1 MFHGIFI
8 PKTKKQENVM
18 LDLKQYGYAQSE
30 PPPDGLFPGRVT
42 AVHKERYEIIS
53 AQGAQFCKLKTG
65 VYYGA
70 GSEDFPTVGDF
81 VFFRANDSGDG
92 QIAKTLPRKTQFIRR
107 DPNPNIGEQIVAAN
121 VDYAFIM
128 TSLNRDFNLNRI
140 ERYLVLARKSGAI
153 PVIVLTK
160 ADLADDLA
168 MQSSAA
174 QAVSGDAD
182 VIPVSAMSGLG
193 LDRLDAYLT
202 AGKTVVFLGMS
213 GVGKSSLLN
222 KLMGQEVMT
231 VNAIRE
237 DDSRGRHTTTHR
249 QLFMLP
255 CGAMVIDTPGMR
267 SLGMWDSGEGMSET
281 FADIEALLG
290 GCRFSDCRHE
300 SEPGCAV
307 IEAIGSGALSPD
319 RWGNYTNLKRE
330 TAYAMDR
337 SDILREKWARNKTI
351 AKWNKQRKKEIW

>member
-1 MFHGIFI
+1 
-8 PKTKKQENVM
+8 M
-18 LDLKQYGYAQSE
+18 LDLKQYGYSEIE
-30 PPPDGLFPGRVT
+30 PPPTGLAPGRIT
-42 AVHKERYEIIS
+42 AVHKERYEIIT
-53 AQGAQFCKLKTG
+53 AQGTLFCKLKAG

-70 GSEDFPTVGDF
+70 GSEDFPAVGDF
-81 VFFRANDSGDG
+81 VFFRAGDNGDG

-153 PVIVLTK
+153 PVIILTK
-160 ADLADDLA
+160 ADLTDDYEELA
-168 MQSSAA
+168 SAA
-174 QAVSGDAD
+174 QTVAGDAD
-182 VIPVSAMSGLG
+182 VVPVSVMSGMG

-222 KLMGQEVMT
+222 KLMGQEVMA

-255 CGAMVIDTPGMR
+255 SGAMVIDTPGMR
-267 SLGMWDSGEGMSET
+267 SLGMWDSGDGLSET
-281 FADIEALLG
+281 FADIEALLN

-319 RWGNYTNLKRE
+319 RWCNYQNLKRE
-330 TAYAMDR
+330 TIYAMDK
-337 SDILREKWARNKTI
+337 SEILREKWAKNKAI